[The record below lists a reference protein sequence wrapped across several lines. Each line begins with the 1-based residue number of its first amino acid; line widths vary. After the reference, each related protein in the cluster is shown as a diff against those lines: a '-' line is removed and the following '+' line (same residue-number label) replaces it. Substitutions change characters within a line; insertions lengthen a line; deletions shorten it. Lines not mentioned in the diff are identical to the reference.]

1 MISSLLLAT
10 LLATLLAIFAGQVQ
24 AHSTAGR
31 VKVDLDWAEPTVDDF
46 AFFIE
51 SYVHRELYRRVY
63 EQWEKR
69 FYVKE
74 FKGVELQPGG
84 AVVRFAT
91 LDQKLRRDF
100 ADEMRFGRGE
110 DGVWYHPAADGSQ
123 ARVYSYIPQVAPLLP
138 DLHSPRLGGRSG
150 PRPVRPGADQ
160 SPAPAARPA
169 FGRVAGGE

>member
-1 MISSLLLAT
+1 MIRTLLLG
-10 LLATLLAIFAGQVQ
+10 TLLAILLAGFAGQAQ

-51 SYVHRELYRRVY
+51 SYVHRELYRGVY

-74 FKGVELQPGG
+74 FTGVELQPGG
-84 AVVRFAT
+84 ALVRFAT

-110 DGVWYHPAADGSQ
+110 DGVWYHPAADGGQ
-123 ARVYSYIPQVAPLLP
+123 VRVYSYIPKWRHYYQTYILPGSAAGLVLALFALL
-138 DLHSPRLGGRSG
+138 LVRRRRRRLTLPS
-150 PRPVRPGADQ
+150 
-160 SPAPAARPA
+160 
-169 FGRVAGGE
+169 AG